1 MHRLSSSVWTEP
13 LRFLSHAKGEGLF
26 RPESMVTKEEHAIP
40 WNCFGPVTWEAC
52 ARVLNRTSQRPHLW
66 GFRSTQDSGFEEAS
80 SRSVIAVANVAFINR
95 IPNQFK
101 LSSSKISWCVGET
114 WFSPYH
120 LSQLQSPESLML
132 RLFLSWLWKPLK
144 V

>member
-13 LRFLSHAKGEGLF
+13 LGSLSHAEGEGLF
-26 RPESMVTKEEHAIP
+26 RPENMVTKEEHAI
-40 WNCFGPVTWEAC
+40 WEAC

-66 GFRSTQDSGFEEAS
+66 GFWSTQDSGFEEAS

-101 LSSSKISWCVGET
+101 LSSSKIS
-114 WFSPYH
+114 
-120 LSQLQSPESLML
+120 
-132 RLFLSWLWKPLK
+132 
-144 V
+144 